1 MPLYSAVAP
10 LPVNRIKNR
19 LFDADARTFFATAG
33 VTNRVARGQINAFV
47 LGIKNLGLWSSIVCW
62 PLRSSQNAGTGST
75 AYSLGGLGT
84 FNGTLTNGPT
94 WGANGIVFDATNKL
108 ISVSNSLGNTIRSGF
123 CCKLGPSNSF
133 NQRLIEFTSGI
144 ASGSYFILRFNG
156 QTGFGVAGPV
166 LTLTRN
172 GINSQNGSDS
182 RSINLTSFE
191 CFSASFGTSND
202 RVCINGATAVSGNR
216 TGLNTYNPTGTIT
229 VNQLYGSSTNITG
242 AFNAIFSVEITE
254 SEHSSFYTLYK
265 NTLGQG
271 LGLP

>member
-1 MPLYSAVAP
+1 MGFFATSGILNRKGFFGGGFDPDASAY
-10 LPVNRIKNR
+10 
-19 LFDADARTFFATAG
+19 FATAG
-33 VTNRVARGQINAFV
+33 VTDQVAKGQINAFV
-47 LGIKNLGLWSSIVCW
+47 VGVKALGLYSNMVSW
-62 PLRSSQNAGTGST
+62 PLRSSQNAGTGTT

-84 FNGTLTNGPT
+84 YNGTLTNGPT
-94 WGANGIVFDATNKL
+94 WGANGIVFNATNKL
-108 ISVSNSLGNTIRSGF
+108 ISVSSSLGNTIRSGF
-123 CCKLGPSNSF
+123 CCKLSPSNSF
-133 NQRLIEFTSGI
+133 NQALIEFTSGL

-172 GINSQNGSDS
+172 LVNSSNGSDS

-191 CFSASFGTSND
+191 CFSGSFGASND
-202 RVCINGATAVSGNR
+202 RVCINGATAISGNR
-216 TGLNTYNPTGTIT
+216 TGLNTYNPTGTIS
-229 VNQLYGSSTNITG
+229 VNRLYGNSTNMTG

-254 SEHSSFYTLYK
+254 SEHSSLYTLYK